1 MIYFYLNTSPYYLF
15 SLSHF
20 ILCSL
25 IWINHIFWY
34 HSMSFLPLLG
44 YIFLTILFKSYLT
57 DYKMNL
63 WFNKAIN
70 ISTIITFCIIQRS
83 SNTNSIDLAKFCA
96 TVSILSFFPYRTVKS
111 HLLHNTDFLR
121 DQGSYLAECPSYRIR
136 LFPPGFI
143 YLVPLSCSLPGN
155 QKWARAKLDLE

>member
-1 MIYFYLNTSPYYLF
+1 MIYFYLNTSSYYLF

-70 ISTIITFCIIQRS
+70 ISTIIAFCIIQRS
-83 SNTNSIDLAKFCA
+83 SNTNSIDLSKFCA
-96 TVSILSFFPYRTVKS
+96 TVSILSFFQYTTVKS
-111 HLLHNTDFLR
+111 HLLRNTDFLKR
-121 DQGSYLAECPSYRIR
+121 
-136 LFPPGFI
+136 PGQ
-143 YLVPLSCSLPGN
+143 LSCRMSHLQDSLVSCWFYLFCSSILFTSW
-155 QKWARAKLDLE
+155 KSEASSS